1 MPILNNKN
9 IQGLPVATGT
19 CGADRVNYKFVRA
32 ITLTDEF
39 LCVSFIIPTL
49 YALFIREK
57 QELHEQV
64 ITEGAFGI
72 DLLLFLLTLKG

>member
-9 IQGLPVATGT
+9 IQGLPVTK
-19 CGADRVNYKFVRA
+19 RVNYGFVRA
-32 ITLTDEF
+32 TTLTDEF

-57 QELHEQV
+57 QELHE
-64 ITEGAFGI
+64 
-72 DLLLFLLTLKG
+72 